1 MLFLVSL
8 VIVGD
13 VDAGWVHMACHG
25 RTLTMVALDLGWLSC
40 CARVGRAEVKN
51 WLTTRRLHI
60 VIGAYHRTECA
71 CQVALIVEL
80 RGVRERCVYVYPD
93 LALGLDP
100 SRAHLE
106 RVNSRT
112 VCQCSVYPWV
122 LRVMVRPRDGP

>member
-25 RTLTMVALDLGWLSC
+25 RTFTIVALDLGWLSR

-51 WLTTRRLHI
+51 GLTTRRLHI
-60 VIGAYHRTECA
+60 VTGAYNRTGCA

-80 RGVRERCVYVYPD
+80 RGVRERCLCVHP
-93 LALGLDP
+93 P
-100 SRAHLE
+100 
-106 RVNSRT
+106 
-112 VCQCSVYPWV
+112 
-122 LRVMVRPRDGP
+122 